1 MLYYGKIGGMNMS
14 EQNIKYERTK
24 IQNEILDLEE
34 KYMHIIERIV
44 TSPVFLSDLKH
55 IEEETQEI
63 NFDYNSPVIDALGK
77 IQLII
82 DMDLKENEYKLE
94 K

>member
-1 MLYYGKIGGMNMS
+1 MAIIDDIIKELRENRFSTNILYVSK
-14 EQNIKYERTK
+14 NIYDK
-24 IQNEILDLEE
+24 
-34 KYMHIIERIV
+34 
-44 TSPVFLSDLKH
+44 

-63 NFDYNSPVIDALGK
+63 NFDYNSPVIKALEK
-77 IQLII
+77 ISLII

>member
-1 MLYYGKIGGMNMS
+1 MAIIDDIIKELRENHFSANTLYVSK
-14 EQNIKYERTK
+14 NIYDK
-24 IQNEILDLEE
+24 
-34 KYMHIIERIV
+34 
-44 TSPVFLSDLKH
+44 

-63 NFDYNSPVIDALGK
+63 NFDYNSPVIEALEK
-77 IQLII
+77 ISLII

>member
-1 MLYYGKIGGMNMS
+1 MAIIDDIIKELRENRFSTNTLYVSK
-14 EQNIKYERTK
+14 NIYDK
-24 IQNEILDLEE
+24 
-34 KYMHIIERIV
+34 
-44 TSPVFLSDLKH
+44 

-63 NFDYNSPVIDALGK
+63 NFDYNSPVIKALEK
-77 IQLII
+77 ISLII